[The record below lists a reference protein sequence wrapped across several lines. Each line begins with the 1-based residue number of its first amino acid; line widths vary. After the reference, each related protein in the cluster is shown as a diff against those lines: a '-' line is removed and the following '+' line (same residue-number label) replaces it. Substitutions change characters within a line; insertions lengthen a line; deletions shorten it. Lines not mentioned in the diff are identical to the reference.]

1 MVELQSLIPSE
12 GIILELLKNK
22 YHIHSLF
29 LMKLYVSPGWT
40 GKEEFQVSK
49 CHKKDTTT
57 ACFKKK
63 PNVLINIFIFDIS
76 WLPLYVPGAI
86 IVV

>member
-1 MVELQSLIPSE
+1 MISTPSE
-12 GIILELLKNK
+12 GIILELLKNT
-22 YHIHSLF
+22 YHIHSF
-29 LMKLYVSPGWT
+29 LMKLNVSPGWT

-49 CHKKDTTT
+49 CHKKDNTT
-57 ACFKKK
+57 ACFKRK

-76 WLPLYVPGAI
+76 WLPLYVPRAI